1 MLDPLKYWK
10 MLSNISKEKQRSK
23 AIYIYFKICFSLSRI
38 NQTHNEKKQNLNR
51 KKLLFKAIILF
62 SDTNELITIK
72 IQKIKKVIKK

>member
-38 NQTHNEKKQNLNR
+38 NQTHNEKKT
-51 KKLLFKAIILF
+51 KP
-62 SDTNELITIK
+62 K
-72 IQKIKKVIKK
+72 IEKTTFQSHNFVFRH